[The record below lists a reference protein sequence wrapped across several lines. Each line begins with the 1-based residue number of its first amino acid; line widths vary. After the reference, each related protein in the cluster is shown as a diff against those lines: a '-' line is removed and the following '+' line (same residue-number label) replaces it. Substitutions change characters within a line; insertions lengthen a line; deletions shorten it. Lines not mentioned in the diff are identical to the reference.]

1 MTFLITLLLVLPLML
16 LVGLLLRFGQNS
28 LRQPLEKL
36 LELTRL
42 ARSGQLDEAA
52 WDFGLARPLFH
63 DPEAETLR
71 QALLQ
76 VEEQHRIG
84 HTRIHHHKRDFL
96 FTDDGLLALSRI
108 EHQLERLV
116 NKRNAAKHCP

>member
-16 LVGLLLRFGQNS
+16 LVGLLLRFSQHH
-28 LRQPLEKL
+28 LRQPAEKL

-63 DPEAETLR
+63 DPEAEDLR
-71 QALLQ
+71 QALLG
-76 VEEQHRIG
+76 VEEQHRIS

-96 FTDDGLLALSRI
+96 FTDDGLQALSRI
-108 EHQLERLV
+108 EYRLERLIDQ
-116 NKRNAAKHCP
+116 RNAGKRCP